1 MAGQDRLRPTEHG
14 RCRTRAEGIIFFK
27 KSDGRRGSA
36 SADGTWMASTLS
48 GGGWEKEKKTKE
60 EEEEKQIYI

>member
-1 MAGQDRLRPTEHG
+1 MDG
-14 RCRTRAEGIIFFK
+14 AELERKESKIFL

-36 SADGTWMASTLS
+36 SADGSWMVSNLS
-48 GGGWEKEKKTKE
+48 GGGWKKEKKTEE

>member
-1 MAGQDRLRPTEHG
+1 MDG
-14 RCRTRAEGIIFFK
+14 AELERKESKIFFLK

-36 SADGTWMASTLS
+36 SADGTWMASNLS
-48 GGGWEKEKKTKE
+48 GGGWEKEKETKE

>member
-1 MAGQDRLRPTEHG
+1 MDG
-14 RCRTRAEGIIFFK
+14 AELERKESKILK

-36 SADGTWMASTLS
+36 SADGTWMASNLS
-48 GGGWEKEKKTKE
+48 GGGWKKEKKTKE

>member
-1 MAGQDRLRPTEHG
+1 MDG
-14 RCRTRAEGIIFFK
+14 AELERKESKIFL

-36 SADGTWMASTLS
+36 SADGTWMVSNLS
-48 GGGWEKEKKTKE
+48 GGGWEKKERKKENKTKE